1 MRTERV
7 HVIATATASAKEEMQ
22 KHLLAR
28 YRHGSVSVVFDVVPQ
43 EVLDETFKNKA
54 RACKG
59 KEKDAGKGVP
69 TKLRVLARDP

>member
-1 MRTERV
+1 
-7 HVIATATASAKEEMQ
+7 MQ

-54 RACKG
+54 G
-59 KEKDAGKGVP
+59 MP
-69 TKLRVLARDP
+69 SWLRVLAPCTPEPIWSGPSQTEALEMSWVNGPYVSAKHLQ